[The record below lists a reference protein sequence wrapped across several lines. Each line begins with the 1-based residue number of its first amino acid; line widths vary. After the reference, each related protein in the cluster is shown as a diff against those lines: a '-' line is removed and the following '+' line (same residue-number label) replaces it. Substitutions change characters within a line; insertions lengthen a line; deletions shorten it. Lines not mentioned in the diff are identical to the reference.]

1 MPFTFK
7 ELNLAAPLLEAVQAL
22 GFTEATPVQEQVFPV
37 AMAGGDLMVSS
48 QTGSGKT
55 AAFLLPLLQQILE
68 ANPNNKPIPGRAEP
82 VVLILCPTREL
93 AQQVA
98 ADAIDL
104 VKFCRGIRIATIMGG
119 MPYGKQIAQIKG
131 AQVVVATPGRL
142 LDLNDSRAIR
152 LDKVKSLVVDEAD
165 RMLDLG
171 FADDLEAIHGR
182 CENLQQ
188 TLMFSAT
195 FAPRIME
202 LAAELVNNPTRV
214 ELAHA
219 GDLHTNITQ
228 TMHWADSVSHK
239 HKILRHWLADPSLD
253 QAVIFASTQIESE
266 DIAEN
271 LRADGYAASALHGA
285 MPQAVRNRRLD
296 SLRKGVT
303 KILVATDVAARGID
317 VPTISHVINF
327 GLPMKPEDYTH
338 RIGRTGRAGRSGVAI
353 TLAQH
358 SERVKIRAIERFT
371 QQPLP
376 ASVIPGLEPQKK
388 AEHSSSGRPGARSG
402 GAGRSGG
409 GRSDRGFGGSGGGGG
424 ASRGGPNRSSFGG
437 SEGGQ
442 NSSGGGSSAPRSYS
456 NSSSSNSGA
465 NSSGAPSRSN
475 FAGSEG
481 NSSSSERRPSAPSE
495 GFKSNSDDK
504 YGRGK
509 RSDDKKSFGP
519 SNAAPRTSAK
529 PFGEQARR
537 QPSGP
542 AGDSEQRYTGAG
554 AAGKE
559 NRFSKD
565 RSSRPTGGRPAGG
578 GSGGNSGGR
587 PAGGDKPSAFRPR

>member
-1 MPFTFK
+1 MPVTFK
-7 ELNLAAPLLEAVQAL
+7 ELLLAEPLLQAVEAL
-22 GFTEATPVQEQVFPV
+22 GFTFATPVQEQVIPT
-37 AMAGGDLMVSS
+37 AISGGDLMVSS

-55 AAFLLPLLQQILE
+55 AAFLLPLLNQII
-68 ANPNNKPIPGRAEP
+68 ASNPTGKPIPGRAEP

-104 VKFCRGIRIATIMGG
+104 VKFCRGIRVATIMGG

-131 AQVVVATPGRL
+131 AQLVVATPGRL

-152 LDKVKSLVVDEAD
+152 LDKVQHLVVDEAD

-171 FADDLEAIHGR
+171 FADDLEAIHRR
-182 CENLQQ
+182 CETLQQ

-202 LAAELVNNPTRV
+202 LAHELVNNPTRI

-219 GDLHTNITQ
+219 GDVHASITQ
-228 TMHWADSVSHK
+228 TMHWADSVAHK
-239 HKILRHWLADPSLD
+239 HKILRHWLADPTLD
-253 QAVIFASTQIESE
+253 QAVIFASTQVESE

-338 RIGRTGRAGRSGVAI
+338 RIGRTGRAGRNGTAI
-353 TLAQH
+353 TIAQH
-358 SERVKIRAIERFT
+358 SERIKIRAIERFI
-371 QQPLP
+371 QQTLA

-388 AEHSSSGRPGARSG
+388 PETSSHSRSG
-402 GAGRSGG
+402 PRSANRNGGG
-409 GRSDRGFGGSGGGGG
+409 GRGRTPNRSAFAGSGFGGGEK
-424 ASRGGPNRSSFGG
+424 R
-437 SEGGQ
+437 
-442 NSSGGGSSAPRSYS
+442 
-456 NSSSSNSGA
+456 
-465 NSSGAPSRSN
+465 APSDESK
-475 FAGSEG
+475 G
-481 NSSSSERRPSAPSE
+481 N
-495 GFKSNSDDK
+495 K
-504 YGRGK
+504 YGKGQ
-509 RSDDKKSFGP
+509 RSEDRKTEPKTYVP
-519 SNAAPRTSAK
+519 TKTPAK
-529 PFGEQARR
+529 PFGDFVAKPGNAGTKPEERFAGSRSNHA
-537 QPSGP
+537 PSRERSGKSFGKP
-542 AGDSEQRYTGAG
+542 AF
-554 AAGKE
+554 K
-559 NRFSKD
+559 
-565 RSSRPTGGRPAGG
+565 GR
-578 GSGGNSGGR
+578 
-587 PAGGDKPSAFRPR
+587 